1 MRQAKLLGIKMAG
14 TVQALALTLTLTL
27 TFTQAKLLQLLG
39 IKMALF
45 KLSLR
50 CRWSASG
57 DFESFQ

>member
-1 MRQAKLLGIKMAG
+1 MAG